1 MRAILKRYLLV
12 RMDPRAYITCSTSF
26 FPRLIRRLAPMESSC
41 CWFGLLFRALNNP
54 QRQAGQMTLLVGR
67 SSRSGSGG
75 RYIEC
80 QSQVDNAG
88 PCIWPDWEHVRVRKA
103 DAPFRKW
110 RTFAK
115 DGRASC
121 SDGKSLR
128 CNRLCGSF
136 VD

>member
-54 QRQAGQMTLLVGR
+54 QRQAGQMTRLVGR

-75 RYIEC
+75 RYMNVSHKLITLGLVFGLIGSTSAFARPTPHFEM
-80 QSQVDNAG
+80 
-88 PCIWPDWEHVRVRKA
+88 A
-103 DAPFRKW
+103 DFRK
-110 RTFAK
+110 R
-115 DGRASC
+115 RS
-121 SDGKSLR
+121 S
-128 CNRLCGSF
+128 
-136 VD
+136 V